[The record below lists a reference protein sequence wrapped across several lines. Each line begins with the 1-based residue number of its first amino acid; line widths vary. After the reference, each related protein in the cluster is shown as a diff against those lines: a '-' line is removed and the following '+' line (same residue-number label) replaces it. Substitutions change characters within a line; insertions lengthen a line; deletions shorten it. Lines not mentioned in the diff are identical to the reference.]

1 MSKVDKKKAAEAKDK
16 GNKFFLAKDYTQA
29 IEWYSK
35 AIQFDPTDAAFY
47 SNRAAAYM
55 GKNNFEAA
63 LGDADQCIK
72 LMPNWVKVG
81 DRFFFLFLYLL
92 LGFPLL
98 FGWNVWCHVLLLQQA
113 QLTFSFALRRVTTG
127 RVLLWSLCLVTTRL
141 PEPSGGVLNVSLI
154 TMI

>member
-81 DRFFFLFLYLL
+81 DRSSFLVVIWFFYLHFVCLVLVLFLFNRLAHI
-92 LGFPLL
+92 F
-98 FGWNVWCHVLLLQQA
+98 LQ
-113 QLTFSFALRRVTTG
+113 
-127 RVLLWSLCLVTTRL
+127 
-141 PEPSGGVLNVSLI
+141 
-154 TMI
+154 